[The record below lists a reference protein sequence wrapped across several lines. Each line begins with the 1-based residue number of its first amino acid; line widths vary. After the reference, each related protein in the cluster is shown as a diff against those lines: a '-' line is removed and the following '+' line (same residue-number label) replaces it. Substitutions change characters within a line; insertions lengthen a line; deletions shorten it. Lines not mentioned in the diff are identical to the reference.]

1 MTYVAPSISGY
12 NATPPSDDG
21 AETTNNRIDW
31 SKIKTKLT
39 DPIRNYADS
48 ISSAVSSAF
57 SGVILGRIEDKAVGF
72 SVAASD
78 SGKVFRCT
86 AALTVTLAAATD
98 LRHGFS
104 FSIRNDSSGNVVID
118 PASSETINGSS
129 TYTILAGTT
138 CAVICNGSAFFTVF
152 DGDVMA
158 RADNNFTGNNNFTGK
173 MRFPDDGE
181 LTIATGAITVTGVKH
196 TIDTEAD
203 AASDDLDTINGGSDG
218 QVLFIRANNDARTV
232 VLKHNTGNIY
242 CTGLADIT
250 LDNYSDTIA
259 LDYSGALSKWVVRN
273 ATPAQGRKADS
284 ALQNNIIF
292 VKDVKGSG
300 SDGGTFTSDVWWTR
314 ELNTLTGSITGASL
328 ASGQVTLPAGTYK
341 ITGYA
346 PAASVDGHQAQLYN
360 VSDSSTAIYGSSA
373 LAHYTTA
380 TVTNSH
386 IDGTI
391 TIAAPKVFEVRHRCR
406 TTKSSDGFGKA
417 ASMGSEVYTTL
428 VIQKLA

>member
-21 AETTNNRIDW
+21 AATTNNRIDW

-39 DPIRNYADS
+39 DPLRNYADS

-98 LRHGFS
+98 LGSGFS

-129 TYTILAGTT
+129 TYTILAGMT

-152 DGDVMA
+152 DGDVLA
-158 RADNNFTGNNNFTGK
+158 SADNNFTGK

-181 LTIATGAITVTGVKH
+181 LTIASGIITVTGVKH

-203 AASDDLDTINGGSDG
+203 AASDDLVTINGGSDG
-218 QVLFIRANNDARTV
+218 QVLFVRANNDARTV
-232 VLKHNTGNIY
+232 VIKHNTGNIY

-273 ATPAQGRKADS
+273 ATPAQGRKADT
-284 ALQNNIIF
+284 ALQPSIMH

-300 SDGGTFTSDVWWTR
+300 SSGGTFTSGAWRTR
-314 ELNTLTGSITGASL
+314 ELNTTTGSITGASL
-328 ASGQVTLPAGTYK
+328 SGDQVTLPAGTYK

-360 VSDSSTAIYGSSA
+360 VSDATTDIYGSSE
-373 LAHYTTA
+373 LAHSTTA
-380 TVTNSH
+380 TVTKSH

-391 TIAAPKVFEVRHRCR
+391 TIAAPKVFEVRHRC
-406 TTKSSDGFGKA
+406 TTTRATDGLGKA
-417 ASMGSEVYTTL
+417 ASFGSEVYTSL

>member
-21 AETTNNRIDW
+21 AATTSNRIDW

-39 DPIRNYADS
+39 DPIKNYADS
-48 ISSAVSSAF
+48 ISSAISSAF
-57 SGVILGRIEDKAVGF
+57 SGVLLGRIEDKAVGF
-72 SVAASD
+72 SVALSD

-98 LRHGFS
+98 LGSGFS

-129 TYTILAGTT
+129 TYTVLAGTT
-138 CAVICNGSAFFTVF
+138 CAVTCNGSAFFTVF
-152 DGDVMA
+152 DGDVLS
-158 RADNNFTGNNNFTGK
+158 RADNNFTGK

-259 LDYSGALSKWVVRN
+259 LDYSGTLSKWVVRN

-292 VKDVKGSG
+292 VKDIKGSG
-300 SDGGTFTSDVWWTR
+300 SNGGTFTSGAWRTR

-328 ASGQVTLPAGTYK
+328 ASDQVTLPAGTYK

-360 VSDSSTAIYGSSA
+360 ASDSSTAIYGSSE
-373 LAHYTTA
+373 LAQTSTS
-380 TVTNSH
+380 TSTKSF
-386 IDGTI
+386 IDDTI
-391 TIAAPKVFEVRHRCR
+391 TIASSKVFEVRHRCTVTR
-406 TTKSSDGFGKA
+406 ATDGLGKA
-417 ASMGSEVYTTL
+417 ASFGSEVYTTL